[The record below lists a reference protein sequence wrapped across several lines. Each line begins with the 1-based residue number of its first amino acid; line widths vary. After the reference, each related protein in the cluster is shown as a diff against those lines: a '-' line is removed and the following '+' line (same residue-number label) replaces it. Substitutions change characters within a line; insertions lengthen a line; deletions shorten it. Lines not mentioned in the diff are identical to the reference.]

1 MKNILSLLILF
12 FSTFSQ
18 SADMQVYADR
28 SGNVIMYFNG
38 EITSN
43 DAYKFVFI
51 SEEWKR
57 NGLPIGLVSLN
68 SNGGSVYSSYEIAN
82 YMVKNNIST
91 YVGEGSYCLSACFN
105 IFLSGS
111 PRYAEP
117 KSRVGVHRVSYNSYD
132 TAGARSSSIDM
143 NDFFRAF
150 NVPAN
155 IRLAMLETEPRNMYY
170 LTLKDKENV
179 STYKPNRK
187 QAEIVFSS
195 GGVKNQ
201 ETRNNNSNKSESRK
215 LNSQAIKLIHSGNYT
230 QAIRLL
236 EKAKSLSPSDAEI
249 LGNLGHSYSKIANYN
264 LAQINLTAAL
274 KIKPKRGA
282 TWGDLAVVLADIG
295 NLDWSVESFV
305 NYWNYSSKKDLATEK
320 LYAQSRMYPNSN
332 RDFAARRAR
341 QLLGL

>member
-1 MKNILSLLILF
+1 MKKLLASLLFF
-12 FSTFSQ
+12 FSAFSQ
-18 SADMQVYADR
+18 SADMQVYAER
-28 SGNVIMYFNG
+28 SGNVIMLLDG

-43 DAYKFVFI
+43 DAYKFMFI

-82 YMVKNNIST
+82 YIVKNNIST
-91 YVGEGSYCLSACFN
+91 YVSEKSNCLSACFN

-170 LTLKDKENV
+170 LTQKDKENV

-187 QAEIVFSS
+187 QAETLFSS
-195 GGVKNQ
+195 GGVKNKVIG
-201 ETRNNNSNKSESRK
+201 NNSNNKSESRK
-215 LNSQAIKLIHSGNYT
+215 LNAQAIKLIHNENYT

-249 LGNLGHSYSKIANYN
+249 LGNLGHSYSKIGNYN

-274 KIKPKRGA
+274 QIKPKRGV
-282 TWGDLAVVLADIG
+282 TWGDLAVVLADTG
-295 NLDWSVESFV
+295 NIDWSVESFV
-305 NYWNYSSKKDLATEK
+305 NYWNYSSKKDLATGR
-320 LYAQSRMYPNSN
+320 LYEHSRRYPNSN

-341 QLLGL
+341 QILGL